1 MLQQQIQ
8 RQNQSVLQTISS
20 VPTTVPIVKSSP
32 TPVISHQNP
41 HGRHETTANTIIV
54 LNDEYLSPSA
64 SEALKC
70 IQASDGSYHVIGNME
85 LHERQT
91 SNTTSVIAH
100 TSPTTIT
107 LGNASIQNQPQ
118 TQRKKRGRGAAATAT
133 AAKQNNATI
142 TYTQT
147 AAGSNQHIVT
157 LENVYQSNGVLPM
170 TSTPVK
176 QTNTRRKRPTQ
187 TITTMDT
194 ASMHVETQHVQT
206 IETVTEVPQ
215 QQFYIAYNDNGVL
228 VPIDA
233 PSTSSAILGEHTTQE
248 SVEVMNL
255 SHDQYIIEDLDASR
269 KAQQKNRK
277 KPVPR
282 TQTLTQLHTQPQM
295 QTQII
300 ETIVQPSTSTVPS
313 TSHIN
318 VVPEIQTV
326 DSHVNIPGY
335 DIDDLSHLDQ
345 PMTSDDGT
353 QTTPIKPLK
362 TKPQFVDSFFS
373 FLMNREQNKL

>member
-1 MLQQQIQ
+1 MLQQQIH
-8 RQNQSVLQTISS
+8 RQNHSVVQTISS
-20 VPTTVPIVKSSP
+20 VPNTVPIVKSSP
-32 TPVISHQNP
+32 TPVISHQNL

-70 IQASDGSYHVIGNME
+70 IQASDGSYHVIGNMD
-85 LHERQT
+85 LGERQS

-100 TSPTTIT
+100 TSPTTM
-107 LGNASIQNQPQ
+107 QNQ
-118 TQRKKRGRGAAATAT
+118 TQSRKKRGNAGGRGAAATV
-133 AAKQNNATI
+133 AKQNNTTI
-142 TYTQT
+142 TYTQPG
-147 AAGSNQHIVT
+147 AGNNQHIVT
-157 LENVYQSNGVLPM
+157 LENVYQPNGVLSM
-170 TSTPVK
+170 TSTPAK
-176 QTNTRRKRPTQ
+176 QTNAKRKRATQ
-187 TITTMDT
+187 TITTMDST
-194 ASMHVETQHVQT
+194 PIHVDSQHVQT

-233 PSTSSAILGEHTTQE
+233 PSTSTAILGEHTTQQ
-248 SVEVMNL
+248 SVEVVNL

-277 KPVPR
+277 KPSTSAAR
-282 TQTLTQLHTQPQM
+282 TQTLTQLQSQSQL
-295 QTQII
+295 QTQVI
-300 ETIVQPSTSTVPS
+300 ETIIQPSTSHAPS
-313 TSHIN
+313 TSQMHGL
-318 VVPEIQTV
+318 PEIQTV

-345 PMTSDDGT
+345 PIGADDGT
-353 QTTPIKPLK
+353 QATPIKPLK